1 MVLILVKTYI
11 ENSFMKQKFLIF
23 GALLSFMLLTFSC
36 SSEPNDEVLVGT
48 YSGAV
53 GYKKEGK
60 NIAVDNGSVTVVRR
74 GNIFSFTFS
83 DGIPALDGISM
94 IERGNGGYILKDAE
108 LGSNTISISS
118 SGRLE
123 LLYISDK
130 ETWMAHCKK

>member
-1 MVLILVKTYI
+1 
-11 ENSFMKQKFLIF
+11 MKQKFLIF

-48 YSGAV
+48 YSGTV
-53 GYKKEGK
+53 GYKKGGK

-74 GNIFSFTFS
+74 GNLFSFTFS
-83 DGIPALDGISM
+83 DGIPALDDISM

-123 LLYISDK
+123 LFYISDK